1 MGKISKLRLTP
12 TPSNPPQEEGV
23 NADELATLAGEPTK
37 PAKPKSVVTPKP
49 R

>member
-12 TPSNPPQEEGV
+12 TPTTPPPEEGV
-23 NADELATLAGEPTK
+23 NADELATLAGDQTK
-37 PAKPKSVVTPKP
+37 PAKRKQTPAQKK

>member
-12 TPSNPPQEEGV
+12 TLTTPPQEEGV
-23 NADELATLAGEPTK
+23 NADELATLAGPPHKTTK
-37 PAKPKSVVTPKP
+37 RNQTPAKKK